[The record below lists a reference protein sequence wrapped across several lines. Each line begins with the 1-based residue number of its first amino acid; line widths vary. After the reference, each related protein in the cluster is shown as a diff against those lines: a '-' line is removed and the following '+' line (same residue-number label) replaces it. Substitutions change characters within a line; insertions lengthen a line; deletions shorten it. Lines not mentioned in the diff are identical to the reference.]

1 MVGRIVS
8 TALLFCV
15 QTVDAGFLQ
24 AKASHADQL
33 VNATAIEQQFLDEVR
48 SFVGKAPLDTEL
60 PKITEALRPMWLAL
74 PKNEHGR
81 LGNSQIRYALHR
93 FFVQRHGWHIDGLDR
108 TNGETSP
115 SGLLRERVPSFLMDL
130 FEEAFGKTGLM
141 LHELAIFAGTLEHL
155 IHDESTERL
164 RDVYG
169 SMSVSATSTMAP
181 QQVEDALQRFF
192 MSLVL
197 GQEKLK
203 EDVKPHIK
211 TLESFYPG
219 WKDAKRWLKTFE
231 KEEAEQAAVAEASYS
246 FEEVDNATEQVSRQ
260 LGQFLDTECRHMK
273 KVLLTQEEK
282 QSGRIALSSFYK
294 VGRDNG
300 FHFIEKPDFLRNLG
314 ALDESKVGEPR
325 LIVPN
330 FLLAKSNCLVDTGF
344 YSVCCI
350 NECESLMGQLE
361 AKIAAP
367 EATPEQIV
375 KVVKDLSTSTVT
387 APRELPQSELL
398 RLELAAERSG
408 GKIALHGRLFAQWL
422 HFVFPRECPM
432 PQAAGSAAPLTASE
446 WLEATEA
453 KATWNHIEISQY
465 LQTAGSVQSDKDA
478 EDASIW
484 SDEEEMFY
492 SVPAAATKPSSGSGL
507 KSTILTLLVGVP
519 LGALATL
526 AVADKLK
533 TSGSLES
540 CLGLKMEKPHM
551 V

>member
-1 MVGRIVS
+1 M
-8 TALLFCV
+8 ALLLCSQV
-15 QTVDAGFLQ
+15 TSASFL
-24 AKASHADQL
+24 KARTSHAEQFM
-33 VNATAIEQQFLDEVR
+33 NATAIEQQFLDEVR

-108 TNGETSP
+108 TNGEASP

-130 FEEAFGKTGLM
+130 FEEAFGKSGLM

-155 IHDESTERL
+155 IHDESTARL

-169 SMSVSATSTMAP
+169 SMAVSESTAISSE
-181 QQVEDALQRFF
+181 QVDRAMQLFF

-197 GQEKLK
+197 GQDKLK
-203 EDVKPHIK
+203 EESGSTHIR
-211 TLESFYPG
+211 TLEKLYPG
-219 WKDAKRWLKTFE
+219 WTDAKQWLKSFH
-231 KEEAEQAAVAEASYS
+231 KEEGAESAYS
-246 FEEVDNATEQVSRQ
+246 FGEMDNATEQVSRQ
-260 LGQFLDTECRHMK
+260 LGQFLDKECRQMK
-273 KVLLTQEEK
+273 QVLLTAEEK
-282 QSGRIALSSFYK
+282 QSGRIPLSSFYK

-300 FHFIEKPDFLRNLG
+300 LHFVEKPEFLRNLG
-314 ALDESKVGEPR
+314 ALDETKQGEPR

-330 FLLAKSNCLVDTGF
+330 FILAKSNCLVDTGF

-350 NECESLMGQLE
+350 NECESLMGELE

-375 KVVKDLSTSTVT
+375 KVVKELSTSTVA

-398 RLELAAERSG
+398 RLELAAERGG

-446 WLEATEA
+446 WLETTEA
-453 KATWNHIEISQY
+453 KATWSMNEVSEY
-465 LQTAGSVQSDKDA
+465 LKTAGSVQKEVDV
-478 EDASIW
+478 EDASMW
-484 SDEEEMFY
+484 SDEEEMPY
-492 SVPAAATKPSSGSGL
+492 LLAEATKPAASSGL
-507 KSTILTLLVGVP
+507 KSTFLTLLLVVP
-519 LGALATL
+519 AGALAML
-526 AVADKLK
+526 AAVDKLK
-533 TSGSLES
+533 TSGGLES